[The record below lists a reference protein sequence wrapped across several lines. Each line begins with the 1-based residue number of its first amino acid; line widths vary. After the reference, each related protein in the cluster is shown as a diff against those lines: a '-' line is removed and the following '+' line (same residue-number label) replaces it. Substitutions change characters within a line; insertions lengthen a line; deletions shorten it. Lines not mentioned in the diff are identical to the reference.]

1 MSEYV
6 SARKAEEEKASKERR
21 KYNITV
27 GIVVAC
33 VVLVLIFV
41 ILFDSNL
48 FYNGTTALKIGDQK
62 YTVADFNYNYSS
74 TYNSYYNSVASTYG
88 SSQDILSM
96 FLPNTQSSF
105 RDQAYFGGDDGTTW
119 ADYFEDAAIERMK
132 NMTALCVAAK
142 AEGYELTQENRDEID
157 SSIASLT
164 ESVIAGGYKDLDAYL
179 TMTYGKG
186 VNEKV
191 FRENIERDYLASGFS
206 EYKNDSFT
214 FTADE
219 IAAHYAE
226 HADDYDYYNYRLYSF
241 SGAAV
246 TDDEDTE
253 EDETMSAE
261 DAAAKAQADADA
273 YLAAVTDEQ
282 SFMDYAASLNADNE
296 DYDGDAATIRH
307 TQGSSL
313 ADALK
318 DWMVD
323 PARKAGDVA
332 VLKTGEDSTT
342 PYFYVAYFLDRDTN
356 RYNAVSGYY
365 GLVTESSDTEEE
377 GSEETAR
384 EKAVLQAQEVKADY
398 DALAEKGYDA
408 FVDLMA
414 DSSDLI
420 TSSSA
425 ITSTGRYGL
434 PDALSD
440 WFMDESRAEGDV
452 DVVYVEGYG
461 AFVVYFS
468 GVDGVYGDMLS
479 EADLRNEAYAAWED
493 SVSANYQ
500 DVDKGWQMGLSK
512 KITALGG

>member
-6 SARKAEEEKASKERR
+6 SARKAEEEKAAKERR
-21 KYNITV
+21 KYNVTV

-33 VVLVLIFV
+33 VVLVLVFV

-62 YTVADFNYNYSS
+62 YTVADFNYNYYS
-74 TYNSYYNSVASTYG
+74 TYNSYYNSVTSSYG
-88 SSQDILSM
+88 SSQDVMSM
-96 FLPNTQSSF
+96 FLPSTQSPF
-105 RDQAYFGGDDGTTW
+105 RDQAYFGGDSDTTW

-132 NMTALCVAAK
+132 NSAALCAAAK
-142 AEGYELTQENRDEID
+142 AEGYELTQEDLDEID

-164 ESVIAGGYKDLDAYL
+164 ESVVAGGYKDLDAYL
-179 TMTYGKG
+179 AVYYGKG
-186 VNEKV
+186 SNEKV
-191 FRENIERDYLASGFS
+191 FRENIERDYLASNFS
-206 EYKNDSFT
+206 QYKNDSFT

-219 IAAHYAE
+219 IAAHYSE
-226 HADDYDYYNYRLYSF
+226 NADDYDYFNYRLYSF
-241 SGAAV
+241 SGTAV

-261 DAAAKAQADADA
+261 DASAKAQADAEA

-282 SFMDYAASLNADNE
+282 SFIDYAASLNADNE

-318 DWMVD
+318 DWMTD
-323 PARKAGDVA
+323 PARKAGDVE
-332 VLKTGEDSTT
+332 VLKTGEDAAT
-342 PYFYVAYFLDRDTN
+342 PYVYVAYFLDRDTN

-365 GLVTESSDTEEE
+365 GLVTESADTEE
-377 GSEETAR
+377 GSEETAQ
-384 EKAVLQAQEVKADY
+384 EKATLQAQEVKADY
-398 DALAEKGYDA
+398 DALTEKGYDA

-414 DSSDLI
+414 DSSDLV
-420 TSSSA
+420 TSSSS
-425 ITSTGRYGL
+425 ITSAGRYSL
-434 PDALSD
+434 PDKLSD

-452 DVVYVEGYG
+452 DVVYVDGYG

-479 EADLRNEAYAAWED
+479 EADLRNEAYADWED
-493 SVSANYQ
+493 SAVANYQ
-500 DVDKGWQMGLSK
+500 DVEKGWQMGLSK